1 MKKHKKRWILLGVLA
16 AALVWWGVGTFT
28 FTVHRVA
35 VSDDKIKSPVTIV
48 QISDLHGASFGKDN
62 EALIRAIR
70 AENPDLICVT
80 GDMYTAGSERGRNTA
95 FHLLTQL
102 AQEYPVYSVN
112 GEHDANDAYMEQLR
126 ENGVHV
132 LDYETDR
139 LVIGETVLRVYG
151 ISNQYYSS
159 TFDLANEFELD
170 PEAFDLL
177 LAHIPNF
184 TKFARF
190 GMDLT
195 LCGDTHGGQVR
206 LPGLGGLYNDGYWFP
221 EINPAAA
228 EEAAYV
234 KGLYEKGDA
243 RMFISS
249 GLGNYPIPLR
259 FLNRPEIAVLT
270 LQPAEH

>member
-1 MKKHKKRWILLGVLA
+1 MKKHKKRWILWGVLA

-28 FTVHRVA
+28 FTVHRVTVA
-35 VSDDKIKSPVTIV
+35 DDKIKNPVIIV

-139 LVIGETVLRVYG
+139 LVIGEKRAAG
-151 ISNQYYSS
+151 
-159 TFDLANEFELD
+159 
-170 PEAFDLL
+170 
-177 LAHIPNF
+177 
-184 TKFARF
+184 
-190 GMDLT
+190 
-195 LCGDTHGGQVR
+195 VR
-206 LPGLGGLYNDGYWFP
+206 HQQSILF
-221 EINPAAA
+221 
-228 EEAAYV
+228 V
-234 KGLYEKGDA
+234 H
-243 RMFISS
+243 
-249 GLGNYPIPLR
+249 
-259 FLNRPEIAVLT
+259 V
-270 LQPAEH
+270 